1 MKAGEYDINTFNFR
15 KLLSHILN
23 PPLIIPGVNTQK
35 AVLDSNGDYETMMSI
50 VRDLEEDYD
59 LSSMSREEA
68 MEALATNALGY
79 PMVFPLELQMEGGE
93 WWKLP
98 FEPLITI
105 TGKNVII
112 KKRVSK
118 GSVRGTIK
126 ERWCQDDYQINI
138 EGILI
143 NTQNRGSYP
152 NEDVMKL
159 RRHCEAAKLKVRGP
173 LFELFSINQIVVEDY
188 DFPATTGEENQAY
201 KIKASSDDIYKL
213 LLKKED
219 LKQL

>member
-1 MKAGEYDINTFNFR
+1 MHLAQQDSMKTGKYDINTFNFR

-23 PPLIIPGVNTQK
+23 PPLVLPGINTGK
-35 AVLDSNGDYETMMSI
+35 P
-50 VRDLEEDYD
+50 VRDLDEDYD
-59 LSSMSREEA
+59 FSSMSKEEA
-68 MEALATNALGY
+68 MDVLASNALGR
-79 PMVFPLELQMEGGE
+79 PMVFPLELQIEGEE
-93 WWKLP
+93 WWMLP

-112 KKRVSK
+112 KKKVSK

-126 ERWCQDDYQINI
+126 ERWCQDDYQISI

-143 NTQNRGSYP
+143 NTEKRGSYP
-152 NEDVMKL
+152 KRDVMKL
-159 RRHCEAAKLKVRGP
+159 RRHCESAKLKVRCP
-173 LFELFSINQIVVEDY
+173 LFELFSINQMVIDRY

-201 KIKASSDDIYKL
+201 KIAASSDDIYKL